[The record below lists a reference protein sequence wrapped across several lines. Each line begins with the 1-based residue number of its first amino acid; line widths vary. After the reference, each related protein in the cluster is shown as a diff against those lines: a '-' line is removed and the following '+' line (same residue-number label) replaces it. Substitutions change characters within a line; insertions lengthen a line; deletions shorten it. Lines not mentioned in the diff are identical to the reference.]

1 LGTTQAKHLDAELL
15 EAVTVLAIPAILR
28 ISAIA

>member
-1 LGTTQAKHLDAELL
+1 VETTQRLAAELL
-15 EAVTVLAIPAILR
+15 EAVTVLAIPVILR